1 MKKIVLP
8 PTEGGYYMFGELPK
22 LIAEALHPDEM
33 YPDDVYLSA
42 IVWRDDGTQHG
53 QYFRCTPPTGL
64 IADGMTCLDGWSVTS
79 VTKEEEAEDPDAGE
93 WHRLRKEAENSDR
106 LSDGSLLILAEKT
119 QRGVMR
125 VLNIGLERDWYKKRM
140 TTDARRDEDDNR
152 RLCVVDSNLNSLT
165 YTNGSALDRGWV
177 HIDKLNQWGATLD
190 TVNVFSVAEVVHRG
204 ASQQEAHKAPTVSEA
219 ISGYVEKVMS
229 ANPRFTADELH
240 RHMKRHAGD
249 DDSPFSRVKPGE
261 ELYCVDANASCGL
274 ASVRAALTR
283 YRKNKAKTQPSTVE
297 APWKR

>member
-8 PTEGGYYMFGELPK
+8 PTEGGYYMFGELPQ

-53 QYFRCTPPTGL
+53 QYFKCSPPTGL

-93 WHRLRKEAENSDR
+93 WRRLRKEAENSDR

-140 TTDARRDEDDNR
+140 TTDARRNEDDKR

-177 HIDKLNQWGATLD
+177 HIDRLNQWGATLD
-190 TVNVFSVAEVVHRG
+190 TVNVFSVGEGSPQESGQQGAIETPKQRRHRWLAEFEEVGQLQRVY
-204 ASQQEAHKAPTVSEA
+204 EA
-219 ISGYVEKVMS
+219 EKQR
-229 ANPRFTADELH
+229 NPRADRSTIGKQIKKARLERDQERQAASAPPQTAARRAAH
-240 RHMKRHAGD
+240 
-249 DDSPFSRVKPGE
+249 PFSILGIDGDK
-261 ELYCVDANASCGL
+261 
-274 ASVRAALTR
+274 AA
-283 YRKNKAKTQPSTVE
+283 E
-297 APWKR
+297 

>member
-1 MKKIVLP
+1 
-8 PTEGGYYMFGELPK
+8 MFGELPQ

-53 QYFRCTPPTGL
+53 QYFKCSPPTGL

-93 WHRLRKEAENSDR
+93 WRRLRKEAENSDR

-140 TTDARRDEDDNR
+140 TTDARRNEDDKR

-177 HIDKLNQWGATLD
+177 HIDRLNQWGATLD
-190 TVNVFSVAEVVHRG
+190 TVNVFSVGEGSPQESGQQGAIETPKQRRHRWLAEFEEVGQLQRVY
-204 ASQQEAHKAPTVSEA
+204 EA
-219 ISGYVEKVMS
+219 EKQR
-229 ANPRFTADELH
+229 NPRADRSTIGKQIKKARLERDQERQAASAPPQTAARRAAH
-240 RHMKRHAGD
+240 
-249 DDSPFSRVKPGE
+249 PFSILGIDGDK
-261 ELYCVDANASCGL
+261 
-274 ASVRAALTR
+274 AA
-283 YRKNKAKTQPSTVE
+283 E
-297 APWKR
+297 